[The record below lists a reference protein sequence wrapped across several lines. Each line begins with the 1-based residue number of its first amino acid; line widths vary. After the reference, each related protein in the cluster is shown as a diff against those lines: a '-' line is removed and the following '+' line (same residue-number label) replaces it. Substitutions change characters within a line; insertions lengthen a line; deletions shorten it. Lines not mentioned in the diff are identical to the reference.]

1 MKTTYKLFGT
11 YWDGM
16 ESTNSVNLKN
26 IKPNNQGTDF
36 ISFQKLLSVGGE
48 ADYDSLVSP
57 FREHK
62 TVTVGIDYWTNSCN
76 PVLRTFLEKRLSQ
89 MISHLSKSF
98 DEVSCVRV

>member
-16 ESTNSVNLKN
+16 EHVKTTSIN
-26 IKPNNQGTDF
+26 IVKTNNQEPNL
-36 ISFQKLLSVGGE
+36 ISFKKLLSVQDE

-62 TVTVGIDYWTNSCN
+62 TVTVGIDYWTNSNN
-76 PVLRTFLEKRLSQ
+76 PVLSTFLKKRLSQ
-89 MISHLSKSF
+89 MIFHLSKSF
-98 DEVSCVRV
+98 DDVLCIQV